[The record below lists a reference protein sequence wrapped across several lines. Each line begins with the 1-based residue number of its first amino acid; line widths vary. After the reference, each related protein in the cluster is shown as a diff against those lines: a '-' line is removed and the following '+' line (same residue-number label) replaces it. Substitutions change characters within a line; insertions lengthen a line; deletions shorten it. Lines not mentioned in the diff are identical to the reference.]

1 MGFGCPRFFQS
12 KSIGQKILGF
22 IIIHFQPFQ
31 IKINMRIILFLF
43 IAVTLSAQ
51 VHSQTFNGGIRGGMN
66 FAQWKQ
72 NIQISSIQ
80 TGTISTAL
88 TSDTRT
94 GYLIGVYYSI
104 MFSRNIGLQPEL
116 FYNSIGSRSGSS
128 TIRVDYAS
136 LPIFLRYNI
145 TNQFHLLGG
154 PQIGYL
160 ISADG
165 QNTSPTGGAT
175 TNIKDNINSMDFGAV
190 FGIGV
195 DLGKFNLGLRYS
207 KGFTNIIKNP
217 TGSAQGF
224 SFKQEVSNVG
234 WQIVAGYRLFG
245 Q

>member
-1 MGFGCPRFFQS
+1 MFTNLVI
-12 KSIGQKILGF
+12 KKID
-22 IIIHFQPFQ
+22 
-31 IKINMRIILFLF
+31 MRIIFVFL
-43 IAVTLSAQ
+43 AVTLSIQ
-51 VHSQTFNGGIRGGMN
+51 VQSQTFSGGLRGGMN

-72 NIQISSIQ
+72 NIQISSTQ
-80 TGTISTAL
+80 TGTISSAL

-94 GYLIGVYYSI
+94 GYLIGVYYTI
-104 MFSRNIGLQPEL
+104 MFSKNVGLQPEL

-128 TIRVDYAS
+128 TISVNYAS

-165 QNTSPTGGAT
+165 QTTSPAGGVT

-195 DLGKFNLGLRYS
+195 DVGKFDAGLRYS
-207 KGFTNIIKNP
+207 IGFTNIIKNP
-217 TGSAQGF
+217 MGSAPGF
-224 SFKQEVSNVG
+224 TFKQEVSNIG
-234 WQIVAGYRLFG
+234 WQIVAGYRIFG

>member
-1 MGFGCPRFFQS
+1 
-12 KSIGQKILGF
+12 
-22 IIIHFQPFQ
+22 
-31 IKINMRIILFLF
+31 MRIIFF
-43 IAVTLSAQ
+43 VFVSITISVSVQ
-51 VHSQTFNGGIRGGMN
+51 SQTFSGGLRGGIN

-72 NIQISSIQ
+72 NIQISSTQ

-88 TSDTRT
+88 TTDSRT
-94 GYLIGVYYSI
+94 GYLIGIYYTI
-104 MFSRNIGLQPEL
+104 MFSENVGLQPEL
-116 FYNSIGSRSGSS
+116 FYNSVGSRSGSS
-128 TIRVDYAS
+128 SISINYAS

-175 TNIKDNINSMDFGAV
+175 TNIKDNINSIDISGV

-195 DLGKFNLGLRYS
+195 DLRKINLGLRYS
-207 KGFTNIIKNP
+207 IGLTNIIKNP
-217 TGSAQGF
+217 TGSSQGF

-234 WQIVAGYRLFG
+234 WQIVAGYKLFG

>member
-1 MGFGCPRFFQS
+1 
-12 KSIGQKILGF
+12 
-22 IIIHFQPFQ
+22 
-31 IKINMRIILFLF
+31 MRIIFF
-43 IAVTLSAQ
+43 VFVSITISVSVQ
-51 VHSQTFNGGIRGGMN
+51 SQTFSGGLRGGIN

-72 NIQISSIQ
+72 NIQISSTQ

-88 TSDTRT
+88 TTDSRT
-94 GYLIGVYYSI
+94 GYLIGIYYTI
-104 MFSRNIGLQPEL
+104 MFSENVGLQPEL
-116 FYNSIGSRSGSS
+116 FYNSVGSRSGSS
-128 TIRVDYAS
+128 SISINYAS

-165 QNTSPTGGAT
+165 QNTSPTGGTT
-175 TNIKDNINSMDFGAV
+175 TNIKDNINSIDLSGV

-195 DLGKFNLGLRYS
+195 DLRKINLGLRYS
-207 KGFTNIIKNP
+207 IGLTNIIKNP
-217 TGSAQGF
+217 TGSSQGF

-234 WQIVAGYRLFG
+234 WQIVAGYKLFG

>member
-1 MGFGCPRFFQS
+1 
-12 KSIGQKILGF
+12 
-22 IIIHFQPFQ
+22 
-31 IKINMRIILFLF
+31 MRIIFF
-43 IAVTLSAQ
+43 VFVSITISVSVQ
-51 VHSQTFNGGIRGGMN
+51 SQTFSGGLRGGIN

-72 NIQISSIQ
+72 NIQISSTQ

-88 TSDTRT
+88 TTDSRT
-94 GYLIGVYYSI
+94 GYLIGIYYTI
-104 MFSRNIGLQPEL
+104 MFSENVGLQPEL
-116 FYNSIGSRSGSS
+116 FYNSVGSRSGSS
-128 TIRVDYAS
+128 SISINYAS

-175 TNIKDNINSMDFGAV
+175 TNIKDNINSIDLSGV

-195 DLGKFNLGLRYS
+195 DLRKINLGLRYS
-207 KGFTNIIKNP
+207 IGLTNIIKNP
-217 TGSAQGF
+217 TGSSQGF

-234 WQIVAGYRLFG
+234 WQIVAGYKLFS

>member
-1 MGFGCPRFFQS
+1 
-12 KSIGQKILGF
+12 
-22 IIIHFQPFQ
+22 
-31 IKINMRIILFLF
+31 MRIIFVFL
-43 IAVTLSAQ
+43 AVTLSIQ
-51 VHSQTFNGGIRGGMN
+51 VQSQTFSGGLRAGMN

-72 NIQISSIQ
+72 NIQINSTQ
-80 TGTISTAL
+80 TGTINSAI

-94 GYLIGVYYSI
+94 GYLIGIYYTI
-104 MFSRNIGLQPEL
+104 MFSKNVGLQPEL
-116 FYNSIGSRSGSS
+116 FYNSIGSKSGSS
-128 TIRVDYAS
+128 TISLDYAS

-165 QNTSPTGGAT
+165 QNTSPTGGVV

-195 DLGKFNLGLRYS
+195 DLEKFNFGLRYTI
-207 KGFTNIIKNP
+207 GLTNIIKNP
-217 TGSAQGF
+217 LGSSQGF
-224 SFKQEVSNVG
+224 TFKQEVSNVG
-234 WQIVAGYRLFG
+234 WQIVAGYKLFG

>member
-1 MGFGCPRFFQS
+1 MM
-12 KSIGQKILGF
+12 SIL
-22 IIIHFQPFQ
+22 IHFQSFQ
-31 IKINMRIILFLF
+31 IKINMRTISFIF
-43 IAVTLSAQ
+43 IAFILSAQ
-51 VHSQTFNGGIRGGMN
+51 VHAQSFNGGIRGGVN

-72 NIQISSIQ
+72 NIQISSTQ

-88 TSDTRT
+88 TNDART
-94 GYLIGVYYSI
+94 GYLIGIFYTV
-104 MFSRNIGLQPEL
+104 MFNGKVGLQPEL

-128 TIRVDYAS
+128 TIIIDYAS
-136 LPIFLRYNI
+136 LPVFLRYNI

-154 PQIGYL
+154 PQIAYL

-165 QNTSPTGGAT
+165 QTTSPPGGVT

-195 DLGKFNLGLRYS
+195 DIGKFNFGLRYS
-207 KGFTNIIKNP
+207 IGFTNIVKNP

-224 SFKQEVSNVG
+224 SFKQEVSNIG

-245 Q
+245 QQNLADK

>member
-1 MGFGCPRFFQS
+1 
-12 KSIGQKILGF
+12 
-22 IIIHFQPFQ
+22 
-31 IKINMRIILFLF
+31 MRIIFF
-43 IAVTLSAQ
+43 VFVSITISVSVQ
-51 VHSQTFNGGIRGGMN
+51 SQTFSGGLRGGIN

-72 NIQISSIQ
+72 NIQISSTQ

-88 TSDTRT
+88 TTDSRT
-94 GYLIGVYYSI
+94 GYLIGIYYTI
-104 MFSRNIGLQPEL
+104 MFSENVGLQPEL
-116 FYNSIGSRSGSS
+116 FYNSVGSRSGSS
-128 TIRVDYAS
+128 SISINYAS

-175 TNIKDNINSMDFGAV
+175 TNIKDNINSIDLSGV

-195 DLGKFNLGLRYS
+195 DLRKINLGLRYS
-207 KGFTNIIKNP
+207 IGLTNIIKNP
-217 TGSAQGF
+217 TGSSQGF

-234 WQIVAGYRLFG
+234 WQIVAGYKLFG